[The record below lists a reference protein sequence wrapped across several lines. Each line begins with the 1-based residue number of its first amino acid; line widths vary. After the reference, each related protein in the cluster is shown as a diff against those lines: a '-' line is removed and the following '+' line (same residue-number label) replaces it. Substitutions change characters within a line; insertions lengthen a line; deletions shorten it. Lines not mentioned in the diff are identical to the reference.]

1 MPNLAVYPGSFDPF
15 TLGHLDIAKRA
26 AETFDGLTIVV
37 VHNPSKTAMLSPQE
51 RAEAIRAAF
60 GELPKN
66 ICVDVLETG
75 LLANYCTKIGA
86 SVIVKGIRSNND
98 VDYEFPMARVNR
110 DISGIETLMLPAS
123 GEYAHIS
130 STLVRQVFELGGDA
144 SAYLPEAVARIVKE
158 KLAK

>member
-26 AETFDGLTIVV
+26 AATFDALTIVV
-37 VHNPSKTAMLSPQE
+37 VHNPSKTPLMSLQE

-60 GELPKN
+60 GELPKT

-75 LLANYCTKIGA
+75 LLADYCNKIGA
-86 SVIVKGIRSNND
+86 SVIVKGVRSNND
-98 VDYEFPMARVNR
+98 VDYELPMARVNR
-110 DISGIETLMLPAS
+110 DLSGVETVMLPAS

-144 SAYLPEAVARIVKE
+144 SAYLPAPVAKLLKE